1 MSTPAHDHPIDAD
14 PGLRGSFAAPRRP
27 PEIELRIGISG
38 PFSLALAGDCIAS
51 RPITRLRDRL
61 PGFAA
66 VMDLLHQTDVCCGN
80 LETSIVDIGAFAG
93 HPYCWDGDWPLLS
106 EPAVANDL
114 AALGFDMFA
123 RANNHALDWGL
134 EGMRETTDWLDAAG
148 LVHAGADQ
156 NLGLARRARHFEATQ
171 GRIGLVSVATT
182 YRPTSEALRPL
193 GATPGRP
200 GVSALRLRQMD
211 ILTDDEMRM
220 LRGLRPQTDPVE
232 DTNAFSLFGRRFEA
246 GAARGYRHEMDP
258 SDLADCL
265 RNIRQG
271 KQGSDFLIFMVH
283 SHETGRDGYPEPPS
297 PFLKELA
304 RAAIDAGADTIC
316 VTGIHHPGPVDLYRG
331 RPIFYG
337 LGNFI
342 WSDLQEFLPSELFD
356 LNRDLMNDAF
366 AAPHKATAADLNG
379 VVNAQHFAQQEV
391 FETILPVVR
400 FDGAKLA
407 EIVLHPIELGHGDPL
422 TLSGVP
428 RLAEGEQADRIL
440 RRIRDASATFGCEH
454 EIQIVDGTGILRPTQ
469 AWPTT
474 PDT

>member
-1 MSTPAHDHPIDAD
+1 MNAPAHDAPIDAD

-27 PEIELRIGISG
+27 PETEMRIGISG

-66 VMDLLHQTDVCCGN
+66 VMDFLHRADICCGN
-80 LETSIVDIGAFAG
+80 LETSIIDIAAFAG
-93 HPYCWDGDWPLLS
+93 HPYCWDGDWPLLG
-106 EPAVANDL
+106 EPLVANDL
-114 AALGFDMFA
+114 ATLGFDMFA

-134 EGMRETTDWLDAAG
+134 EGMRETTARLDAAG
-148 LVHAGADQ
+148 LVHAGAGE
-156 NLGLARRARHFEATQ
+156 NLGLARRATYFEAPQ

-200 GVSALRLRQMD
+200 GVSGLRVRQVD
-211 ILTDDEMRM
+211 ILTGDEMKSLHR
-220 LRGLRPQTDPVE
+220 LRPQSEPVE
-232 DTNAFSLFGRRFEA
+232 DTDAFTLFGRQFET
-246 GAARGYRHEMDP
+246 GAVRGYRHEMDP
-258 SDLADCL
+258 TDLADFL
-265 RNIRQG
+265 RNVRQG
-271 KQGSDFLIFMVH
+271 KQGSDFLVVMVH

-297 PFLKELA
+297 TFLKELA
-304 RAAIDAGADTIC
+304 RAAIDAGADTFC
-316 VTGIHHPGPVDLYRG
+316 VSGIHHLGPVDLYRG

-356 LNRDLMNDAF
+356 RNRDLMNEAF
-366 AAPHKATAADLNG
+366 AAPHKATAADFNG

-391 FETILPVVR
+391 FETILPIVR
-400 FDGAKLA
+400 FDGAELA
-407 EIVLHPIELGHGDPL
+407 DVVLHPIHLGHGDPL

-428 RLAEGEQADRIL
+428 RLAEGEQANRIL
-440 RRIRDASATFGCEH
+440 HRIRDVSAAFGCDH
-454 EIQIVDGTGILRPTQ
+454 EMQIVDGTGILRAAP
-469 AWPTT
+469 A
-474 PDT
+474 

>member
-1 MSTPAHDHPIDAD
+1 MNTPTHDDPIDAD
-14 PGLRGSFAAPRRP
+14 PSLRSSFAAPRRP
-27 PEIELRIGISG
+27 PEIEMRIGIAG

-51 RPITRLRDRL
+51 RPIAGLRDRL

-66 VMDLLHQTDVCCGN
+66 VMDLLHQADVCCGN

-106 EPAVANDL
+106 EPGVGNDL

-134 EGMRETTDWLDAAG
+134 EGMRETTLRLDAAG
-148 LVHAGADQ
+148 LVHAGAGE
-156 NLGLARRARHFEATQ
+156 NLGLARRAAHFEAPQ
-171 GRIGLVSVATT
+171 GRIGLVAVATT

-200 GVSALRLRQMD
+200 GVSALRLRQID
-211 ILTDDEMRM
+211 ILTDDEMKL
-220 LRGLRPQTDPVE
+220 LRGLRPDGSVE
-232 DTNAFSLFGRRFEA
+232 EAGAFSLFGRHFET

-258 SDLADCL
+258 HDLMDFL
-265 RNIRQG
+265 RNVRQG
-271 KQGSDFLIFMVH
+271 KQGSDFLVVMVH

-297 PFLKELA
+297 PFLKQLA

-316 VTGIHHPGPVDLYRG
+316 VSGIHHLGPVDLYRG

-356 LNRDLMNDAF
+356 LNRGLMNDAF

-379 VVNAQHFAQQEV
+379 VINARHFAQQEV
-391 FETILPVVR
+391 FETILPIVK
-400 FDGAKLA
+400 FDGPALM
-407 EIVLHPIELGHGDPL
+407 EIVLHPIDLGRGDPL

-440 RRIRDASATFGCEH
+440 RRIRDASAAFGCEH
-454 EIQIVDGTGILRPTQ
+454 EMQIVDGTGILR
-469 AWPTT
+469 AT
-474 PDT
+474 PA